1 MPRGVRNKVVETGNA
16 PAVSHA
22 PDAQSTEPS
31 VIEAAGKVVR
41 SRDEEEAE
49 RYASEFLKNNR
60 GSVAGFEK
68 RLPDVPPKAG
78 WVRRWV
84 NDVNTN
90 VGMRMQAGWRL
101 VKEGAV
107 PSMTAS
113 LNRGVNTD
121 VGGHVS
127 IVSTLGEGPMRVVL
141 MEIPQKL
148 FDLQV
153 QASLEPVRMTTQAI
167 REGRAG
173 LTGTEE
179 MKHIYKPTWADNRI
193 ETPQ

>member
-1 MPRGVRNKVVETGNA
+1 MPRGVRKVVEQAGV
-16 PAVSHA
+16 PAAISHA
-22 PDAQSTEPS
+22 PDAQSIGRQALES
-31 VIEAAGKVVR
+31 AGRVVR

-49 RYASEFLKNNR
+49 RVADEFLKNNR
-60 GSVAGFEK
+60 ASVVGFEK
-68 RLPDVPPKAG
+68 RLPDVPPRAG

-84 NDVNTN
+84 NDVNSN

-101 VKEGAV
+101 VADGAV
-107 PSMTAS
+107 PALSAS
-113 LNRGVNTD
+113 VNRGNTD
-121 VGGHVS
+121 IGGGVS

-153 QASLEPVRMTTQAI
+153 QASLEPVRQTTQAI

-173 LTGTEE
+173 LTGTDD
-179 MKHIYKPTWADNRI
+179 MKHIYKPAWADNRI